1 VYELSSCSGIMIR
14 KVVIT
19 AAGFGTRLLTVTK
32 DQPKEMLLLFTKNND
47 GNLSVKPLLQMVF
60 EQLYDYGFSEFCFII
75 GRGKRAIED
84 HFTID
89 RDFIRQLNDK
99 AKYNLASTLEQF
111 YKKIEDSIIVWIN
124 QPEPKGFGH
133 AVLMAKP
140 FIGNESFIVHAGDTY
155 IISKNNNPI
164 KRLIEIHEKQKAEVT
179 LLLKEVENP
188 KHYGVAEVQEQDDGV
203 FIVRK
208 VIEKPQK
215 PPSNLAIMPIYVF
228 NPSIMTILE
237 KTQPSLGG
245 EIQLTDAIQ
254 KVINKG
260 LKVQAIKLK
269 DDEIRLDVG
278 TPETYWEAISISHM
292 SFQK

>member
-1 VYELSSCSGIMIR
+1 MIR